1 MPDGEDLDRIDHAL
15 LRLRRFVSAP
25 ASMPHDGRR
34 VEAST
39 VLVVDAVLRLG
50 ATTVSEVAAA
60 VDVTHSTA
68 SRLVARAVA
77 MRALTRRTSVTDP
90 RAAELSVTAAGRDL
104 HEAARRHRH
113 GILIDL
119 TEGWSDADRGTF
131 AALLDR
137 FTTPMR

>member
-1 MPDGEDLDRIDHAL
+1 MSDGAELDRIDHAL

-50 ATTVSEVAAA
+50 ATTVGEVADA

-77 MRALTRRTSVTDP
+77 IRALTKRASMVDP
-90 RAAELSVTAAGRDL
+90 RAAELAVTAAGREL

-113 GILIDL
+113 GIVTDL
-119 TEGWSDADRGTF
+119 TLGWSDAERATF

-137 FTTPMR
+137 FTTRMH

>member
-1 MPDGEDLDRIDHAL
+1 MADGPDLDRIDHAL

-50 ATTVSEVAAA
+50 ATTVSEVATA

-77 MRALTRRTSVTDP
+77 MRALSRRASATDP
-90 RAAELSVTAAGRDL
+90 RAAELSVTAAGREL
-104 HEAARRHRH
+104 HDAARCHRH
-113 GILIDL
+113 GILTDL
-119 TEGWSDADRGTF
+119 TGDWSEADRATF
-131 AALLDR
+131 ATLLDR
-137 FTTPMR
+137 FTASMR